1 MTTDTKIFRTTTRL
15 KQHGYVTIIIPREI
29 RTALDLTEGDM
40 LDITITRTEDDDQ
53 DTNKYIKSIST
64 RIEKIKYIKKTIR
77 ELQTFH
83 TDGKSYVAFKELVES
98 TGKVGIDKDELEAIL
113 DLLKNCGDVIELPE
127 GCWRT
132 V

>member
-1 MTTDTKIFRTTTRL
+1 MDTKIFRTTANL
-15 KQHGYVTIIIPREI
+15 KQHGYITIIIPREI

-53 DTNKYIKSIST
+53 DTNQYTKSIST

-77 ELQTFH
+77 ELQIFH
-83 TDGKSYVAFKELVES
+83 TDGKSYVAFKDLAEN
-98 TGKVGIDKDELEAIL
+98 TGKVGIDKDELEATL
-113 DLLKNCGDVIELPE
+113 DFLKNCGDVIELPK
-127 GCWRT
+127 GCWRS